1 MIEVLFFGGGH
12 IAIRFEHTR
21 DAFGIVHVH
30 LASEGVYVEHA
41 LASRGGV
48 FCGRFRKFRG
58 ALRLGHHVFVHS
70 IPCYR
75 QGFPSRAV
83 CTLMQRGMRWNWRDD
98 GAFSAFS
105 VFPRS
110 FWVHYGTV
118 ILDRQSRINTSEL
131 QARLKSVTFDDGPL
145 PSDQI
150 TEFIDQ
156 MQVYEGAMYEISTK
170 LEILDSEFQVRFS
183 HNPIHHM
190 ERRLKSI
197 NSILGKLRRKDL
209 PLTVES
215 VKDNLFDVAGIRVIC
230 NYRDDV
236 YSVSNY
242 LSAQNDIQVLR
253 VKDYIKNPKQNGYRS
268 LHVIYAVPVFL
279 SSGPHCTPVEVQF
292 RTIAMDYWASLEH
305 ALRYKTDLPDA
316 KLSEH
321 SQTLLDCA
329 RSLQNVEAQM
339 QNIHRDINGAPQVGE
354 APKAG

>member
-1 MIEVLFFGGGH
+1 MSSFIVFHAIGRDSQHAPYYAWHVDGLKGQRFFQ
-12 IAIRFEHTR
+12 RF
-21 DAFGIVHVH
+21 
-30 LASEGVYVEHA
+30 
-41 LASRGGV
+41 
-48 FCGRFRKFRG
+48 
-58 ALRLGHHVFVHS
+58 
-70 IPCYR
+70 
-75 QGFPSRAV
+75 
-83 CTLMQRGMRWNWRDD
+83 
-98 GAFSAFS
+98 FSFLC
-105 VFPRS
+105 S

-131 QARLKSVTFDDGPL
+131 QARLKSVSFDDGPL

-190 ERRLKSI
+190 ERRLKSV
-197 NSILGKLRRKDL
+197 NSILGKLKRKEL

-279 SSGPHCTPVEVQF
+279 SSGPHYTPVEVQF

-305 ALRYKTDLPDA
+305 ALRYKTDLPDT

-329 RSLQNVEAQM
+329 RSLQNIETQM

-354 APKAG
+354 APKAD